1 MEPFTH
7 RLSIASLPDAL
18 EAHWRTVRNL
28 SLETTRAFHARFDP
42 EYDHLFLA

>member
-1 MEPFTH
+1 MEPFTP

-18 EAHWRTVRNL
+18 EARWRTVRNL
-28 SLETTRAFHARFDP
+28 LLETTRTFRARFNP